1 MISASILL
9 GIEMNASIRRLM
21 ISSSHFGA
29 TTDNSAQSVPMPLAS
44 TAEISAR
51 PTVKRAPTST
61 RLSMSRPR

>member
-9 GIEMNASIRRLM
+9 GIEIKASIRRLM
-21 ISSSHFGA
+21 ISSSHLGA
-29 TTDNSAQSVPMPLAS
+29 TTDSSAHRVPIPLAS

-51 PTVKRAPTST
+51 PTVNFAPTST